1 MKSVPVHLK
10 KLSDVASKETVKN
23 TKFNKL
29 NTKVYNSANKI
40 PDAITKRLEK
50 KIEAVDKKVPGASD
64 LVTTTVLDIKIGKVK
79 NKIPDPGKDVEE
91 I

>member
-1 MKSVPVHLK
+1 MQL
-10 KLSDVASKETVKN
+10 
-23 TKFNKL
+23 L
-29 NTKVYNSANKI
+29 NVQR
-40 PDAITKRLEK
+40 KRQRLL
-50 KIEAVDKKVPGASD
+50 IKKVPDASG

>member
-1 MKSVPVHLK
+1 MI
-10 KLSDVASKETVKN
+10 KETVKN

-50 KIEAVDKKVPGASD
+50 KIEAVDKKVPDASG